1 MAAMFSARNMGA
13 LDRYKIQTKEKEYVN
28 LNFNHWPITISK
40 FSIFCL
46 RDFIEK

>member
-13 LDRYKIQTKEKEYVN
+13 LDRYKIQTKEKKEYVN
-28 LNFNHWPITISK
+28 LKFNHWPITISK

-46 RDFIEK
+46 RDFI